1 MGKIRS
7 LPVELSGPL
16 KDVFPGQAGFMAIVQ
31 FVKTGFARAQSPD
44 FTPSGYLMLRRE
56 AVLCN
61 RYHKGNNEVY
71 R

>member
-16 KDVFPGQAGFMAIVQ
+16 KDVFRGKQDSLLSFNLSKPVLG
-31 FVKTGFARAQSPD
+31 TD
-44 FTPSGYLMLRRE
+44 FTRSGYLMLRRE

-61 RYHKGNNEVY
+61 RYHKGNKEVY